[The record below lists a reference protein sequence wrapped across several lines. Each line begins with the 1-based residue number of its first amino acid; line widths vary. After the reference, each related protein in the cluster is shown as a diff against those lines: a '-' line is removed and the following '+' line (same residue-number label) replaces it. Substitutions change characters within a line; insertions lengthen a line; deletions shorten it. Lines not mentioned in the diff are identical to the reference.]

1 MHNHSHTHEH
11 NCAESEGAHTHDDAH
26 IREHRHE
33 HVHCHNHA
41 DAHIHAHAHQSPSI
55 VDKSFAILSYMLNHN
70 KNHTEELLT
79 LANAIEEKGDVEAAR
94 IIKNAIHDYTE
105 GNEKLA
111 SALEILK

>member
-1 MHNHSHTHEH
+1 
-11 NCAESEGAHTHDDAH
+11 
-26 IREHRHE
+26 
-33 HVHCHNHA
+33 
-41 DAHIHAHAHQSPSI
+41 
-55 VDKSFAILSYMLNHN
+55 MLNHN